1 MIRDFCDT
9 RIISDKSLKNLKEI
23 LPFFEKNFSYRQS
36 HKVKNN
42 LLLKKDGHSSNI
54 QAIIKNLDIV
64 PTKRKLGI
72 EAIQEAY
79 QFDCTFFDTVEAYG
93 HRDIE
98 ESKNKS
104 FSANWRK
111 K

>member
-1 MIRDFCDT
+1 MD
-9 RIISDKSLKNLKEI
+9 IIAGINEKNNRVFKT
-23 LPFFEKNFSYRQS
+23 FFEKNFSYRQS
-36 HKVKNN
+36 HKVKNS

-79 QFDCTFFDTVEAYG
+79 QFDCTFFDTAEAYG
-93 HRDIE
+93 HRGIE

>member
-1 MIRDFCDT
+1 M
-9 RIISDKSLKNLKEI
+9 
-23 LPFFEKNFSYRQS
+23 NFSYRQS
-36 HKVKNN
+36 HKVKNS

-79 QFDCTFFDTVEAYG
+79 QFDCTFLI
-93 HRDIE
+93 RRKLMDIVV
-98 ESKNKS
+98 SKKVKTSLLVPIGEKNN
-104 FSANWRK
+104 F
-111 K
+111 

>member
-1 MIRDFCDT
+1 M
-9 RIISDKSLKNLKEI
+9 
-23 LPFFEKNFSYRQS
+23 
-36 HKVKNN
+36 
-42 LLLKKDGHSSNI
+42 
-54 QAIIKNLDIV
+54 IKNLDIV

-79 QFDCTFFDTVEAYG
+79 QFDCTFFDTAEAYG
-93 HRDIE
+93 HRGIE